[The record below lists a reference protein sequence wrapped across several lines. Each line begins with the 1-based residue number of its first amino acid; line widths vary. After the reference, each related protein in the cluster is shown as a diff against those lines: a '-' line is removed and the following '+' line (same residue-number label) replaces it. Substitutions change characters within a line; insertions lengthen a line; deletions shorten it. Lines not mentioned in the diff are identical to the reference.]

1 MKNLNTP
8 RSPQANTSAHT
19 RSAFTLIEL
28 LVVIAI
34 IAILAAILFPV
45 FARARENARR
55 SSCQSNLKQI
65 GLGILQYTQDYDETL
80 PRCYYGTSVAI
91 QDPKWM
97 DVVQP
102 YVKSTQ
108 LFTCPSDSGAN
119 AQYIFPP
126 TARDTTNRRYGSYGY
141 MNGYFGV
148 GTLTTVGESTNVSLA
163 RLAQPTETIM
173 VTDCIGGTG
182 NADVGW
188 SDIATQPTV
197 QPNENPPSFGISSGN
212 TRLMPARHLET
223 INTLFA
229 DGHVKSLKLGTIAR
243 TNSAGV
249 LPLFTIEED

>member
-1 MKNLNTP
+1 MKNINSSRLP
-8 RSPQANTSAHT
+8 VANTSAHT

-80 PRCYYGTSVAI
+80 PRAYYRASTVVT
-91 QDPKWM
+91 DPKWM

-119 AQYIFPP
+119 SEYVFPDSAR
-126 TARDTTNRRYGSYGY
+126 TARRYGSYGY
-141 MNGYFGV
+141 INGYFSDNAR
-148 GTLTTVGESTNVSLA
+148 TTVGENNVSLS
-163 RLAQPTETIM
+163 RLEQPTETIM

-182 NADVGW
+182 NADIGW
-188 SDIATQPTV
+188 ADIASQPTAR
-197 QPNENPPSFGISSGN
+197 PNENPPSFGTTTN
-212 TRLMPARHLET
+212 TRLVPARHLDT

-229 DGHVKSLKLGTIAR
+229 DGHVKSLNLGTISR
-243 TNSAGV
+243 TNAAGA